1 MGEVIE
7 VMVTK
12 DKVKISTKYGKNILL
27 QVYDE
32 KIELGEE
39 AYICDVK

>member
-12 DKVKISTKYGKNILL
+12 DKVEISTKYGKNILV